1 MVWGGGGRGQ
11 WYWNILCLSIKE
23 CEKKERLPF
32 QLPVSFIMT
41 FTPNT
46 SAEYLDTL
54 EARTAHSSRWVSVL
68 MTQVDWKL
76 TRGQS
81 ITNVSS
87 RLQFCSR
94 VVIGAGI
101 FFFPPARF
109 FLFFFFHMDGLNW
122 MIKPRCFIM
131 GLIGHWPVTTT
142 RRLIQSELCESSQ
155 TAH

>member
-1 MVWGGGGRGQ
+1 M
-11 WYWNILCLSIKE
+11 
-23 CEKKERLPF
+23 KKERLPF
-32 QLPVSFIMT
+32 QLPVSFKIT
-41 FTPNT
+41 FTLNV
-46 SAEYLDTL
+46 SAEYLDSL
-54 EARTAHSSRWVSVL
+54 EARIARSSHWFSVL

-76 TRGQS
+76 THGQS

-94 VVIGAGI
+94 VVIGAEI
-101 FFFPPARF
+101 FFVPLLVF
-109 FLFFFFHMDGLNW
+109 FLLHMDGLNW